1 MLSKNAKIY
10 IAGHRG
16 MVGSACWRA
25 MDSAGY
31 SNLLGKTSKELDLR
45 DQREVNDFIQK
56 ERPEVIID
64 AAARVGGILAND
76 TYPYEFL
83 MDNMLIQNNLIRAA
97 HENNVSKFIFLGS
110 SCIYPKFAPQPLKEE
125 YLLTDSLEPTNEWYA
140 IAKISGVKL
149 IEALRKEY
157 NRDYVSL
164 MPTNLY
170 GPNDNYDLKTSH
182 VLPAMIRKFHE
193 AKEAGNTPVKLWGSG
208 TPMREFLYV
217 DDLGKAVLHALENS
231 LDEHLYN
238 IGTGVDLTIKSLAEH
253 IQEAVGH
260 KGDIIWDSSKP
271 DGTPRKLMDNSKME
285 SQGWKAEVSLA
296 QGITLAYHWFL
307 DNESSYRQVGI

>member
-1 MLSKNAKIY
+1 MIKKSDKIY

-25 MDSAGY
+25 LEAEGY
-31 SNLLGKTSKELDLR
+31 TNLVGKTSKELDLR
-45 DQREVNDFIQK
+45 DQKAVEDFIRAEK
-56 ERPEVIID
+56 PVAIID
-64 AAARVGGILAND
+64 AAAKVGGILAND
-76 TYPYEFL
+76 TFPYEFL
-83 MDNMLIQNNLIRAA
+83 MDNMLIQNNLIRSA
-97 HENNVSKFIFLGS
+97 HDNDVPKFIFLGS

-157 NRDYVSL
+157 GRDYVSL

-170 GPNDNYDLKTSH
+170 GPNDNFNLKSSH

-193 AKEAGNTPVKLWGSG
+193 AKLKGNTPVELWGTG
-208 TPMREFLYV
+208 APMREFLHV
-217 DDLGKAVLHALENS
+217 DDLAQAVLFSLENT

-238 IGTGVDLTIKSLAEH
+238 VGSGVDLRIKDLAIL
-253 IQEAVGH
+253 IQSIIGH
-260 KGDIIWDSSKP
+260 SGTLLWDETKP
-271 DGTPRKLMDNSKME
+271 DGTPRKLMDITKLKSKGWCSTISLELGVE
-285 SQGWKAEVSLA
+285 STYK
-296 QGITLAYHWFL
+296 WFL
-307 DNESSYRQVGI
+307 SNQET